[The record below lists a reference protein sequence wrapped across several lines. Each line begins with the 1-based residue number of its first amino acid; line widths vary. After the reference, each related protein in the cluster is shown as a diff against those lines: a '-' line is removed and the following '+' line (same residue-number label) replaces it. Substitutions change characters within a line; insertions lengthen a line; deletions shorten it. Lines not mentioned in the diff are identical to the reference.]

1 MNVIEYIAKTNML
14 KNIIATVGKNEQK
27 HNLQDLEQDIYICLL
42 GNKTNEELEEMY
54 NKKELNFYLTRIV
67 MNNINSKTSR
77 YYYTYKKTNNDSNVT
92 VEDLVKKEYE
102 EKD

>member
-14 KNIIATVGKNEQK
+14 KTIIATVGKNEQK
-27 HNLQDLEQDIYICLL
+27 HNLQDLEQDIYVYLL
-42 GNKTNEELEEMY
+42 ENKTNEELEEMY

-77 YYYTYKKTNNDSNVT
+77 YYYIYKKNNIDSNVT
-92 VEDLVKKEYE
+92 VEDVIKKENE
-102 EKD
+102 E